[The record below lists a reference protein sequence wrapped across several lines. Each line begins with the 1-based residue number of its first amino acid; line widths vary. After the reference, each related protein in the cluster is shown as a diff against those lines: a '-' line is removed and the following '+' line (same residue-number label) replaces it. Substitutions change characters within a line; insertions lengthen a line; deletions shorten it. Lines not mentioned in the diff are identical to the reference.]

1 MGWPLAGIAG
11 RLAFVDI
18 VGGVGSG
25 VASTWGTTG
34 LVVLARGA
42 RVVRRTRRGITPVV
56 SAPLR
61 VTGVSNVLT
70 VGLDGGEGVI
80 DGRGDDD
87 GVLYGGDGGTSS
99 DDSDARWG
107 IGRPIRDL
115 GWLSRSKELPW

>member
-18 VGGVGSG
+18 VDGVGSG
-25 VASTWGTTG
+25 VTSTWGTTG

-99 DDSDARWG
+99 GDSDV
-107 IGRPIRDL
+107 
-115 GWLSRSKELPW
+115 

>member
-1 MGWPLAGIAG
+1 M
-11 RLAFVDI
+11 
-18 VGGVGSG
+18 
-25 VASTWGTTG
+25 
-34 LVVLARGA
+34 
-42 RVVRRTRRGITPVV
+42 V

-99 DDSDARWG
+99 DDSDVQWG
-107 IGRPIRDL
+107 IGRSIRDL
-115 GWLSRSKELPW
+115 GWLFRSKELPW

>member
-1 MGWPLAGIAG
+1 M
-11 RLAFVDI
+11 
-18 VGGVGSG
+18 
-25 VASTWGTTG
+25 
-34 LVVLARGA
+34 
-42 RVVRRTRRGITPVV
+42 V